1 MFMTEFPPPDKLIE
15 LEVMRRENQATVE
28 QQCNGVQ

>member
-1 MFMTEFPPPDKLIE
+1 MFMTEFPLPDKLM
-15 LEVMRRENQATVE
+15 EVMRREYQATVE